1 MPSSNSVRLS
11 LCSRLGLCHTH
22 LRAHAT
28 RLVGLQVYGLQEENW
43 DQSALSIVV
52 VGASGDLAKK
62 KIFPALFALY
72 YEKMLPKVCSSAWR
86 TCHSPPAW
94 LLDAMPCPPPP
105 CCRSAHGTE
114 LQDLRVCAQ
123 QDGRRGVSGPH
134 CQQPDLQAH

>member
-28 RLVGLQVYGLQEENW
+28 RLVGLQVYGLQEEKW

-94 LLDAMPCPPPP
+94 LLDAMPCPSTALLPLRPWHRTS
-105 CCRSAHGTE
+105 RSTGMRAARWATRSFGTS
-114 LQDLRVCAQ
+114 LPA
-123 QDGRRGVSGPH
+123 
-134 CQQPDLQAH
+134 A